1 MAHKRLFLTLTL
13 IVTSTI
19 ICQDYDE
26 QPIIRQEQEEN
37 KTVEPKQEIS
47 AFAYYSAHLTTA
59 LAAKLV
65 ALGLVVAVRSHWK
78 YENDLIKISFNTAKE
93 VSHMDICAFLLG
105 SYILY
110 KTPQWTD
117 DAIGIEEKRS
127 FLGNVFSFVTRD
139 LIPFPVGS
147 LASEFVIRQDS

>member
-1 MAHKRLFLTLTL
+1 MTHKTVILALTL
-13 IVTSTI
+13 IATSTVM
-19 ICQDYDE
+19 CQDFDE

-65 ALGLVVAVRSHWK
+65 ALGLFVAVRSHWK
-78 YENDLIKISFNTAKE
+78 CENGLLKISFNTAKE
-93 VSHMDICAFLLG
+93 LNEMDICAVLLG

-127 FLGNVFSFVTRD
+127 FLGNVFSFVIRE